1 MAQNNRNLFAHS
13 SRGQEFEIQMS
24 MWLES
29 LQRLPKESCMACP
42 SFQGAS
48 GVFLGCITPIPTS
61 VFMWPFP
68 PRDCLFFFMRTLAVG
83 FRSHPGIQED
93 LMSKL
98 IYLIPAAKTLFFFS
112 QKGHIC
118 SLWGYNV
125 KIFWEAKIQPQSAR
139 LILFLNLI
147 SPHNWFIKV

>member
-29 LQRLPKESCMACP
+29 LQRLPKESCMASP

-98 IYLIPAAKTLFFFS
+98 IYLIPAAKTLFFFPKRS
-112 QKGHIC
+112 H
-118 SLWGYNV
+118 L
-125 KIFWEAKIQPQSAR
+125 QPLGLQCK
-139 LILFLNLI
+139 NLLG
-147 SPHNWFIKV
+147 SKNPATVSKAYFVFEPHFPT